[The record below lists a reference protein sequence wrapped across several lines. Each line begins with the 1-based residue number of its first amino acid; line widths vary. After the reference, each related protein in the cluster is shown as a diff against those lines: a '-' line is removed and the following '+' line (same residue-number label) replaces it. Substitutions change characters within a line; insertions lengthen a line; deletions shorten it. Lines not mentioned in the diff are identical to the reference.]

1 MYKKIHF
8 FYPYID
14 HCGVAYVI
22 CIVKHTTLYSFDF
35 SSLLYSNWVVSFK
48 TIRMATSTSTSE
60 HQGSSIE
67 EKESAENEAL
77 VSNIYKPEGMYSRD
91 SIIST
96 FSIIS
101 TVCKIPKWLYYKH
114 STKVNFRSRKNI
126 STVSIISTVQKI
138 SKWLYHKYSTKAI
151 FRLKEKMTSVFYKC
165 EESFEVE
172 T

>member
-1 MYKKIHF
+1 MSKSQT
-8 FYPYID
+8 
-14 HCGVAYVI
+14 
-22 CIVKHTTLYSFDF
+22 IVLDAIWKGIVTLPCSSGEPIK
-35 SSLLYSNWVVSFK
+35 SSLWCCAYR
-48 TIRMATSTSTSE
+48 T
-60 HQGSSIE
+60 
-67 EKESAENEAL
+67 
-77 VSNIYKPEGMYSRD
+77 YSRD

-151 FRLKEKMTSVFYKC
+151 FRLNEKITSVFYKC
-165 EESFEVE
+165 GESFEVE
-172 T
+172 TLRYFLYC

>member
-1 MYKKIHF
+1 MLRHNLWYLISIKPKSMVLIQCWGLDLNQCSDKD
-8 FYPYID
+8 YG
-14 HCGVAYVI
+14 C
-22 CIVKHTTLYSFDF
+22 YSW
-35 SSLLYSNWVVSFK
+35 LLW
-48 TIRMATSTSTSE
+48 
-60 HQGSSIE
+60 
-67 EKESAENEAL
+67 
-77 VSNIYKPEGMYSRD
+77 YSRD

-151 FRLKEKMTSVFYKC
+151 FRLNEKITSVFYKC
-165 EESFEVE
+165 GESFEVE
-172 T
+172 TLRYFLYC